1 MIRTKDFIDKMMDY
15 EAAQFNDPEL
25 RDDLLLTTLK
35 NGYSLG
41 DLLGKLEEI
50 KYQEQ
55 LINKLVYE
63 NNN

>member
-25 RDDLLLTTLK
+25 RDDLLLTALK
-35 NGYSLG
+35 NGYSLE
-41 DLLGKLEEI
+41 DLLSKLEQI

-55 LINKLVYE
+55 IINKLIYE
-63 NNN
+63 ND

>member
-35 NGYSLG
+35 NGYSLEN
-41 DLLGKLEEI
+41 LLNGLEQI
-50 KYQEQ
+50 KDQEQ
-55 LINKLVYE
+55 IINKLINE
-63 NNN
+63 NTN

>member
-41 DLLGKLEEI
+41 DLLSKLEQI
-50 KYQEQ
+50 KDQEQIINQ
-55 LINKLVYE
+55 LINE
-63 NNN
+63 NTN